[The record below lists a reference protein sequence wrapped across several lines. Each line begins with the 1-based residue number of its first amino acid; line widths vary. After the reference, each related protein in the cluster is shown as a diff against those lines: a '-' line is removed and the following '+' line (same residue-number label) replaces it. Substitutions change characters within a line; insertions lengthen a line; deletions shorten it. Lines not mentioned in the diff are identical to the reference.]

1 MHNLL
6 PQINLD
12 IPMPDC
18 KPPKEDKTYLE
29 AKVVFNYDSNGK
41 IRHEIEIPKERLDYL
56 LSKGVD
62 IRALLDNMARQLFDA
77 LN

>member
-1 MHNLL
+1 
-6 PQINLD
+6 
-12 IPMPDC
+12 MPDC
-18 KPPKEDKTYLE
+18 KSPKEDKTYLE
-29 AKVVFNYDSNGK
+29 GKVLFNYDGNGK
-41 IRHEIEIPKERLDYL
+41 VKVEIELPKDRLDYL

>member
-18 KPPKEDKTYLE
+18 KSPKEDKTYLE
-29 AKVVFNYDSNGK
+29 GKVLFNYDGNGK
-41 IRHEIEIPKERLDYL
+41 VKVEIELPKDRLDYL

-62 IRALLDNMARQLFDA
+62 IHALLVKMSNELLDVLK
-77 LN
+77 

>member
-6 PQINLD
+6 PEINLK

-29 AKVVFNYDSNGK
+29 AKVVFNYDSNGE

-62 IRALLDNMARQLFDA
+62 IRALLVKMSNELLNA

>member
-6 PQINLD
+6 PEINLD

-41 IRHEIEIPKERLDYL
+41 IRHEIEILKERLDYL

-62 IRALLDNMARQLFDA
+62 IRALLVKMSNELLDVLK
-77 LN
+77 